1 MRGSTFEK
9 MPLGMITFF
18 RLSSSAL
25 SVRMWLSFTS
35 SSLSVFVCL
44 FCLCLSLSDM
54 IEMVAE
60 APTCPSVS
68 SLPLSDWRS
77 FPCPLGKI
85 VLRPK
90 QRIALKLLVTVLS
103 IPSFF
108 LLEFQILFTFDLRV
122 QLSVLVQFCGQA
134 CELLFTICQTPG
146 EPVYVLSVSTL
157 LCPSACLSSQN
168 QTQLRNVWTFQFP
181 DPSSTPGGEISRK
194 YCDIYIA
201 IEKQYR

>member
-1 MRGSTFEK
+1 
-9 MPLGMITFF
+9 
-18 RLSSSAL
+18 
-25 SVRMWLSFTS
+25 
-35 SSLSVFVCL
+35 
-44 FCLCLSLSDM
+44 M

-103 IPSFF
+103 IPSFLSSGISDSVYIWF
-108 LLEFQILFTFDLRV
+108 KSATQCALF
-122 QLSVLVQFCGQA
+122 VQFCGQT

-157 LCPSACLSSQN
+157 LCPSVCLSSQN